1 MPILFRYILREYAKI
16 FTMCFSGLMTIYLV
30 IDFFEK
36 VRRFLRYDA
45 NWLDI
50 LTYFLLKAPAISFQ
64 IAPLAILMATLLTF
78 GLLSRGHEI
87 TAMRSC
93 GISLLWIASPFIAF
107 ASGIAL
113 VLLLFSSTVIPLAA
127 SKSEEIR
134 TTRIEKKLP
143 AAAVTLKQ
151 PWTRVGADSLMHVT
165 SVSVGGD
172 LLGGVRLFQF
182 DHNFQ
187 LAEMTEAD
195 EARYRD
201 STWTFHEGRRRQ
213 FFPDGTV
220 TTSEFDRQPIAMTL
234 IPDDFTTW
242 LAGDS
247 DLMTFHDIRA
257 YSRRR
262 YQQGFQAMRLTTDY
276 QSRIA
281 FPFVTVVMV
290 LVGIALSLRRS
301 GARGGS
307 MAMGIGQALAIGF
320 CYWTT
325 HSIAIAL
332 GRGGVLTPLIAAWMA
347 NILFLSFGLY
357 LMFKVRY

>member
-1 MPILFRYILREYAKI
+1 MPILFRYLLREYAKI

-45 NWLDI
+45 SWLDV

-93 GISLLWIASPFIAF
+93 GISLLWITFPFIAF
-107 ASGIAL
+107 AAGISL

-143 AAAVTLKQ
+143 AAAVKLKQ
-151 PWTRVGADSLMHVT
+151 PWTRVGPDSLMHVT

-172 LLGGVRLFQF
+172 LLGSVRFFQF
-182 DHNFQ
+182 DPNFQ
-187 LAEMTEAD
+187 LVEVTEAD
-195 EARYRD
+195 EARFRD
-201 STWTFHEGRRRQ
+201 STWTLYQGRHRR
-213 FFPDGTV
+213 FSPDGTV
-220 TTSEFDRQPIAMTL
+220 STTTFDRQPIVMTL

-247 DLMTFHDIRA
+247 ELMTFHDIRA

-262 YQQGFQAMRLTTDY
+262 LQQGSQAARLTIDY
-276 QSRIA
+276 YSRIA
-281 FPFVTVVMV
+281 FPFVTIVMA

-307 MAMGIGQALAIGF
+307 MAMGIGQALAVGF

-347 NILFLSFGLY
+347 NGLFMSFGLY

>member
-1 MPILFRYILREYAKI
+1 MPILFRYLLREYGKI

-36 VRRFLRYDA
+36 VRRFLRSDA
-45 NWLDI
+45 NWLDF

-64 IAPLAILMATLLTF
+64 IAPLAILMATMLTF

-93 GISLLWIASPFIAF
+93 GISLFWIIAPFMTF
-107 ASGIAL
+107 AAGVTL

-127 SKSEEIR
+127 GKSEEIR
-134 TTRIEKKLP
+134 TTRIEKKP
-143 AAAVTLKQ
+143 PSAAVKLVQ
-151 PWTRVGADSLMHVT
+151 PWMRVGADSLMHVT
-165 SVSVGGD
+165 SVSVGGE

-182 DHNFQ
+182 DRNFQ
-187 LAEMTEAD
+187 LVDMTEAD
-195 EARYRD
+195 EGRYSD
-201 STWTFHEGRRRQ
+201 STWTLYQGRHRR
-213 FFPDGTV
+213 FPPDGTV
-220 TTSEFDRQPIAMTL
+220 STTVFDLQTIVLPL

-247 DLMTFHDIRA
+247 ELMTFHDIRA
-257 YSRRR
+257 YTRRR
-262 YQQGFQAMRLTTDY
+262 QQQGTQAARLTTDY
-276 QSRIA
+276 YSRIA

-301 GARGGS
+301 GTRGGG
-307 MAMGIGQALAIGF
+307 MAMGIGQALAVGF

-332 GRGGVLTPLIAAWMA
+332 GRGGTLTPLIAAWMA
-347 NILFLSFGLY
+347 NVLFMSFGLY

>member
-1 MPILFRYILREYAKI
+1 MSILFRYLFREYGKI
-16 FTMCFSGLMTIYLV
+16 FAMCFSGLMTIYLV

-45 NWLDI
+45 SWLDV
-50 LTYFLLKAPAISFQ
+50 LTYFLLKVPAISFQ

-93 GISLLWIASPFIAF
+93 GISLLRITSPFIAF
-107 ASGIAL
+107 ATGISF
-113 VLLLFSSTVIPLAA
+113 VLLFFSSTVIPLAA
-127 SKSEEIR
+127 SKSEAIR

-143 AAAVTLKQ
+143 AAAVKLKQ

-165 SVSVGGD
+165 SVSVGGEF
-172 LLGGVRLFQF
+172 LGGVRLFHF
-182 DHNFQ
+182 DRNFQ
-187 LAEMTEAD
+187 LLDVTEAD
-195 EARYRD
+195 EARY
-201 STWTFHEGRRRQ
+201 SGSAWTLHQGLQRQ
-213 FFPDGTV
+213 FSADGTV
-220 TTSEFDRQPIAMTL
+220 STSVFEHHPIELTL
-234 IPDDFTTW
+234 IPDDFTIW

-247 DLMTFHDIRA
+247 ELMTFHDIRA

-262 YQQGFQAMRLTTDY
+262 HEEGAQAARLTTDY
-276 QSRIA
+276 YGRIA
-281 FPFVTVVMV
+281 FPFVTMVMV

-301 GARGGS
+301 GTRGGS
-307 MAMGIGQALAIGF
+307 MAIGIGQALAVGF

-332 GRGGVLTPLIAAWMA
+332 GRGGALTPLIAAWMA
-347 NILFLSFGLY
+347 NVLFMSFGLY
-357 LMFKVRY
+357 

>member
-1 MPILFRYILREYAKI
+1 MPILFRYLLREYAKI

-45 NWLDI
+45 SWLDV

-93 GISLLWIASPFIAF
+93 GISLLWITFPFIAF
-107 ASGIAL
+107 AAGISL

-143 AAAVTLKQ
+143 AAAVKLKQ
-151 PWTRVGADSLMHVT
+151 PWTRVGPDSLMHVT

-172 LLGGVRLFQF
+172 LLGSVRFFQF
-182 DHNFQ
+182 DPNFQ
-187 LAEMTEAD
+187 LVEVTEAD
-195 EARYRD
+195 EARFRD
-201 STWTFHEGRRRQ
+201 STWTLYQGRHRR
-213 FFPDGTV
+213 FSPDGTV
-220 TTSEFDRQPIAMTL
+220 STTAFDRQPIVMTL

-247 DLMTFHDIRA
+247 ELMTFHDIRA

-262 YQQGFQAMRLTTDY
+262 LQQGSQAARLTIDY
-276 QSRIA
+276 YSRIA
-281 FPFVTVVMV
+281 FPFVTVVMA

-307 MAMGIGQALAIGF
+307 MAMGIGQALAVGF

-347 NILFLSFGLY
+347 NGLFMSFGLY

>member
-1 MPILFRYILREYAKI
+1 MPILFRYLFREYGKI
-16 FTMCFSGLMTIYLV
+16 FTMCFTGLMTIYLV

-45 NWLDI
+45 SWLDV
-50 LTYFLLKAPAISFQ
+50 LTYFILKTPAISFQ

-78 GLLSRGHEI
+78 GLLSRGNEI

-93 GISLLWIASPFIAF
+93 GISLPWITTPFITF
-107 ASGIAL
+107 AAGIAL

-134 TTRIEKKLP
+134 TTRIEKKPP
-143 AAAVTLKQ
+143 ATAVTLQQ
-151 PWTRVGADSLMHVT
+151 PWTRVGADTLMHVT

-182 DHNFQ
+182 DRNFQ
-187 LAEMTEAD
+187 LIQITEAR
-195 EARYRD
+195 EARYADR
-201 STWTFHEGRRRQ
+201 SWTLHQVRHRR
-213 FFPDGTV
+213 FSPDGAVAV
-220 TTSEFDRQPIAMTL
+220 TELDREPIALSL

-242 LAGDS
+242 FSGDS
-247 DLMTFHDIRA
+247 EFMTFHDIRA
-257 YSRRR
+257 YTRRR
-262 YQQGFQAMRLTTDY
+262 HQQGAQSARLKTDY
-276 QSRIA
+276 YSRIA
-281 FPFVTVVMV
+281 FPFVTVIMVM
-290 LVGIALSLRRS
+290 VGIALSLRRS
-301 GARGGS
+301 GTRGSS
-307 MAMGIGQALAIGF
+307 MAMGIGQALAVGF

-332 GRGGVLTPLIAAWMA
+332 GRGGLLTPLMAGWMA
-347 NILFLSFGLY
+347 NVLFMSFGLY

>member
-1 MPILFRYILREYAKI
+1 MPILFRYLLREYAKI

-45 NWLDI
+45 DWLDV
-50 LTYFLLKAPAISFQ
+50 LTYFLLKTPAISFQ

-93 GISLLWIASPFIAF
+93 GISLLWITSPFITF
-107 ASGIAL
+107 ATGIAL
-113 VLLLFSSTVIPLAA
+113 ILLLFSSTIIPLAA
-127 SKSEEIR
+127 IKSEEIR
-134 TTRIEKKLP
+134 TIRIEKKLP
-143 AAAVTLKQ
+143 AAAVKLKQ
-151 PWTRVGADSLMHVT
+151 PWTRVGVDSLMHVT
-165 SVSVGGD
+165 SVSVSGE
-172 LLGGVRLFQF
+172 LLGDVRLFQF
-182 DHNFQ
+182 DSHFQ
-187 LAEMTEAD
+187 LAEVTEAD
-195 EARYRD
+195 EARYHD
-201 STWTFHEGRRRQ
+201 STWILHQGRHRR
-213 FFPDGTV
+213 FASDGTV
-220 TTSEFDRQPIAMTL
+220 STTEFDRQPIALSL

-247 DLMTFHDIRA
+247 ELMTFHDIRA

-262 YQQGFQAMRLTTDY
+262 HQQGSQVARLTTDY
-276 QSRIA
+276 YIRIA
-281 FPFVTVVMV
+281 FPFVTIIMV

-301 GARGGS
+301 GTRGGS
-307 MAMGIGQALAIGF
+307 MAMGIGQALAVGF

-347 NILFLSFGLY
+347 NVLFMSFGLY

>member
-1 MPILFRYILREYAKI
+1 MPILFRYLLREYAKI

-45 NWLDI
+45 IWIDV

-93 GISLLWIASPFIAF
+93 GISLVWITSPFLVF
-107 ASGIAL
+107 AVGMSL
-113 VLLLFSSTVIPLAA
+113 VLLLFSSTIIPLAG

-151 PWTRVGADSLMHVT
+151 PWTRVGANGLMHVT
-165 SVSVGGD
+165 SVSVGGE
-172 LLGGVRLFQF
+172 LLGDVRLFHF
-182 DHNFQ
+182 TPNFQ
-187 LAEMTEAD
+187 LAEVTEAD
-195 EARYRD
+195 EARYQD
-201 STWTFHEGRRRQ
+201 STWTLYQGRHRR
-213 FFPDGTV
+213 FSTDGTMS
-220 TTSEFDRQPIAMTL
+220 TTEFDHQPIGFTL

-247 DLMTFHDIRA
+247 ELMTFHDIRA

-262 YQQGFQAMRLTTDY
+262 QQHGSQTARLTTDY
-276 QSRIA
+276 YSRIA
-281 FPFVTVVMV
+281 FPFVTIIMV

-301 GARGGS
+301 GTRGGS
-307 MAMGIGQALAIGF
+307 MAIGIGQALAVGF

-332 GRGGVLTPLIAAWMA
+332 GRGGVLTPFIAAWMA
-347 NILFLSFGLY
+347 NILFMSFGLY

>member
-1 MPILFRYILREYAKI
+1 MPILFHYILREYAKI

-93 GISLLWIASPFIAF
+93 GISLLWITSPFIAF

-143 AAAVTLKQ
+143 AAAVKLKQ

-165 SVSVGGD
+165 SVSVDGD

-187 LAEMTEAD
+187 LAEITEAD

-201 STWTFHEGRRRQ
+201 STWTLHEGRRRQ

-220 TTSEFDRQPIAMTL
+220 STTTFNRQPITMTL

-247 DLMTFHDIRA
+247 ELMTFHDIRA

-262 YQQGFQAMRLTTDY
+262 YQQGSQAMRLATDY
-276 QSRIA
+276 YSRIA

-301 GARGGS
+301 GTRGGS

-347 NILFLSFGLY
+347 NILFMSFGLY

>member
-1 MPILFRYILREYAKI
+1 MPILFRYLLREYAKI

-45 NWLDI
+45 NWLDV

-93 GISLLWIASPFIAF
+93 GISLLWITSPFIAF
-107 ASGIAL
+107 ATGVSL
-113 VLLLFSSTVIPLAA
+113 VLLLFSSTIIPLAA
-127 SKSEEIR
+127 NKSEEIR

-143 AAAVTLKQ
+143 AAAVSLKQ
-151 PWTRVGADSLMHVT
+151 PWTRVGADSLMHVR
-165 SVSVGGD
+165 SVSIGGD
-172 LLGGVRLFQF
+172 LLSGVRLFQF

-187 LAEMTEAD
+187 LIDSTEAD

-201 STWTFHEGRRRQ
+201 SSWTLYQGRHRR
-213 FFPDGTV
+213 FSTDGTV
-220 TTSEFDRQPIAMTL
+220 LTTVFDSQAIALTL

-247 DLMTFHDIRA
+247 ELMTFHDIRA

-262 YQQGFQAMRLTTDY
+262 PQLGSQAARLKTDY
-276 QSRIA
+276 YSRIA
-281 FPFVTVVMV
+281 FPFVTVIMV

-301 GARGGS
+301 GTRGGS
-307 MAMGIGQALAIGF
+307 MAMGIGQALAVGF
-320 CYWTT
+320 CYWAT

-332 GRGGVLTPLIAAWMA
+332 GRGGALTPLIAGWMA
-347 NILFLSFGLY
+347 NVLFMSYALY
-357 LMFKVRY
+357 LMLKVRY

>member
-1 MPILFRYILREYAKI
+1 MPILFRYLLREYGKI

-45 NWLDI
+45 DWIDV
-50 LTYFLLKAPAISFQ
+50 LTYFLLKVPAISFQ
-64 IAPLAILMATLLTF
+64 IAPLAVLMATLLTF

-93 GISLLWIASPFIAF
+93 GISLLWITSPFIVF
-107 ASGIAL
+107 ASGITL

-127 SKSEEIR
+127 TKSEEIR

-143 AAAVTLKQ
+143 AAAVPLKQ

-165 SVSVGGD
+165 SVSVNGE
-172 LLGGVRLFQF
+172 LLGKVRLFQF

-187 LAEMTEAD
+187 LTEVTEAD

-201 STWTFHEGRRRQ
+201 SEWTLHEGRRRL
-213 FFPDGTV
+213 FSPDGTV
-220 TTSEFDRQPIAMTL
+220 STNTFDSQPLVTAL

-247 DLMTFHDIRA
+247 EFMTFHDIRA
-257 YSRRR
+257 YARRR
-262 YQQGFQAMRLTTDY
+262 YQQGAQAMRLTTDY
-276 QSRIA
+276 YSRIA

-301 GARGGS
+301 GTRGGS

-347 NILFLSFGLY
+347 NMLFMSFALY

>member
-1 MPILFRYILREYAKI
+1 MPILFRYLLREYAKI

-45 NWLDI
+45 SWLDV

-93 GISLLWIASPFIAF
+93 GISLLWITFPFIAF
-107 ASGIAL
+107 AGGISL

-143 AAAVTLKQ
+143 AAAVKLKQ
-151 PWTRVGADSLMHVT
+151 PWTRVGPDSLMHVT

-172 LLGGVRLFQF
+172 LLGSVRFFQF
-182 DHNFQ
+182 DPNFQ
-187 LAEMTEAD
+187 LVEVTEAD
-195 EARYRD
+195 EARFRD
-201 STWTFHEGRRRQ
+201 STWTLYQGRHRR
-213 FFPDGTV
+213 FSPDGTV
-220 TTSEFDRQPIAMTL
+220 STTTFDRQPIVMTL

-247 DLMTFHDIRA
+247 ELMTFHDIRA

-262 YQQGFQAMRLTTDY
+262 LQQGSQAARLTIDY
-276 QSRIA
+276 YSRIA
-281 FPFVTVVMV
+281 FPFVTIVMA

-307 MAMGIGQALAIGF
+307 MAMGIGQALAVGF

-347 NILFLSFGLY
+347 NGLFMSFGLY

>member
-1 MPILFRYILREYAKI
+1 MPILFRYLLREYAKI

-45 NWLDI
+45 SWLDV

-93 GISLLWIASPFIAF
+93 GISLLWITFPFIAF
-107 ASGIAL
+107 AAGISL

-143 AAAVTLKQ
+143 AAAVKLKQ
-151 PWTRVGADSLMHVT
+151 PWTRVGPDSLMHVT

-172 LLGGVRLFQF
+172 LLGSVRFFQF
-182 DHNFQ
+182 DPNFQ
-187 LAEMTEAD
+187 LVEVTEAN
-195 EARYRD
+195 EARFRD
-201 STWTFHEGRRRQ
+201 STWTLYQGRHRR
-213 FFPDGTV
+213 FSPDGTV
-220 TTSEFDRQPIAMTL
+220 STTAFDRQPIVMTL

-247 DLMTFHDIRA
+247 ELMTFHDIRA

-262 YQQGFQAMRLTTDY
+262 LQQGSQAARLTIDY
-276 QSRIA
+276 YSRIA
-281 FPFVTVVMV
+281 FPFVTVVMA

-307 MAMGIGQALAIGF
+307 MAMGIGQALAVGF

-347 NILFLSFGLY
+347 NGLFMSFGLY

>member
-1 MPILFRYILREYAKI
+1 MPILFRYLLREYSKI
-16 FTMCFSGLMTIYLV
+16 FTMCFSGLMTVYLV

-45 NWLDI
+45 NWLDV
-50 LTYFLLKAPAISFQ
+50 LTYLLLKAPAISFQ

-93 GISLLWIASPFIAF
+93 GISLRWIASPFITF
-107 ASGIAL
+107 ASVIAL
-113 VLLLFSSTVIPLAA
+113 VLLFFSSTVIPLAA

-143 AAAVTLKQ
+143 AAAVKLKE

-165 SVSVGGD
+165 SVSVGGE
-172 LLGGVRLFQF
+172 LLADVRLFQF

-187 LAEMTEAD
+187 LAEVTDAG
-195 EARYRD
+195 EARYSD
-201 STWTFHEGRRRQ
+201 STWTLYQGQHRQ
-213 FFPDGTV
+213 FSPDGTV
-220 TTSEFDRQPIAMTL
+220 STTEFDRKPIALTL
-234 IPDDFTTW
+234 IPDDFTIW
-242 LAGDS
+242 LSGDS
-247 DLMTFHDIRA
+247 ELMTFHDIRA

-262 YQQGFQAMRLTTDY
+262 HQQGAQAARLTTDY
-276 QSRIA
+276 YSRIA
-281 FPFVTVVMV
+281 FPFVTMVMV

-301 GARGGS
+301 GTRGGS
-307 MAMGIGQALAIGF
+307 MAMGIGLALAVGF

-347 NILFLSFGLY
+347 NVVFMSFGLY

>member
-1 MPILFRYILREYAKI
+1 MPILFRYLLREYAKI

-45 NWLDI
+45 SWIDV

-93 GISLLWIASPFIAF
+93 GISLVWITSPFLVF
-107 ASGIAL
+107 AVGMSL
-113 VLLLFSSTVIPLAA
+113 VLLLFSSTIIPLAG

-151 PWTRVGADSLMHVT
+151 PWTRVGANGLMHVT
-165 SVSVGGD
+165 SVSVGGE
-172 LLGGVRLFQF
+172 LLGDVRLFHF
-182 DHNFQ
+182 TPNFQ
-187 LAEMTEAD
+187 LAEVTEAD
-195 EARYRD
+195 EARYQD
-201 STWTFHEGRRRQ
+201 STWTLYQGRHRR
-213 FFPDGTV
+213 FSTDGTMS
-220 TTSEFDRQPIAMTL
+220 TTEFDHQPIGFTL

-247 DLMTFHDIRA
+247 ELMTFHDIRA

-262 YQQGFQAMRLTTDY
+262 QQHGSQTARLTTDY
-276 QSRIA
+276 YSRIA
-281 FPFVTVVMV
+281 FPFVTIIMV

-301 GARGGS
+301 GTRGGG
-307 MAMGIGQALAIGF
+307 MAIGIGQALAVGF

-332 GRGGVLTPLIAAWMA
+332 GRGGVLTPFIAAWMA
-347 NILFLSFGLY
+347 NILFMSFGLY

>member
-1 MPILFRYILREYAKI
+1 MPILFRYLLREYAKI

-45 NWLDI
+45 SWLDV

-93 GISLLWIASPFIAF
+93 GISLLWITFPFIAF
-107 ASGIAL
+107 AAGISL

-143 AAAVTLKQ
+143 AAAVKLKQ
-151 PWTRVGADSLMHVT
+151 PWTRVGPDSLMHVT

-172 LLGGVRLFQF
+172 LLGSVRFFQF
-182 DHNFQ
+182 DPNFQ
-187 LAEMTEAD
+187 LVEVTEAD
-195 EARYRD
+195 EARFRD
-201 STWTFHEGRRRQ
+201 STWTLYQGRHRR
-213 FFPDGTV
+213 FSPDGTV
-220 TTSEFDRQPIAMTL
+220 STTAFDRQPIVMTL

-247 DLMTFHDIRA
+247 ELMTFHDIRA

-262 YQQGFQAMRLTTDY
+262 LQQGSQAARLTIDY
-276 QSRIA
+276 YSRIA
-281 FPFVTVVMV
+281 FPFVTVVMA
-290 LVGIALSLRRS
+290 LVGIALSLRRT

-307 MAMGIGQALAIGF
+307 MAMGIGQALAVGF

-347 NILFLSFGLY
+347 NGLFMSFGLY

>member
-1 MPILFRYILREYAKI
+1 MPILFRYLLREYAKI

-45 NWLDI
+45 SWLDV

-93 GISLLWIASPFIAF
+93 GISLLWITFPFIAF
-107 ASGIAL
+107 AAGISL

-143 AAAVTLKQ
+143 AAAVKLKQ
-151 PWTRVGADSLMHVT
+151 PWTRVGPDSLMHVT

-172 LLGGVRLFQF
+172 LLGSVRFFQF
-182 DHNFQ
+182 DPNFQ
-187 LAEMTEAD
+187 LVEVTEAD
-195 EARYRD
+195 EARFRD
-201 STWTFHEGRRRQ
+201 STWTLYQGRHRR
-213 FFPDGTV
+213 FSPDGTV
-220 TTSEFDRQPIAMTL
+220 STTTFDRQPIVMTL

-247 DLMTFHDIRA
+247 ELMTFHDIRA

-262 YQQGFQAMRLTTDY
+262 LQQGSQAARLTIDY
-276 QSRIA
+276 YSRIA
-281 FPFVTVVMV
+281 FPFVTVVMA

-307 MAMGIGQALAIGF
+307 MAMGIGQALAVGF

-347 NILFLSFGLY
+347 NGLFMSFGLY

>member
-1 MPILFRYILREYAKI
+1 MPILFRYLLREYAKI

-45 NWLDI
+45 SWLNV

-93 GISLLWIASPFIAF
+93 GISLLWITFPFIAF
-107 ASGIAL
+107 AAGISL

-143 AAAVTLKQ
+143 AAAVKLKQ
-151 PWTRVGADSLMHVT
+151 PWTRVGPDSLMHVT

-172 LLGGVRLFQF
+172 LLGSVRFFQF
-182 DHNFQ
+182 DPNFQ
-187 LAEMTEAD
+187 LVEVTEAD
-195 EARYRD
+195 EARFRD
-201 STWTFHEGRRRQ
+201 STWTLYQGRHRR
-213 FFPDGTV
+213 FSPDGTV
-220 TTSEFDRQPIAMTL
+220 STTTFDRQPIVMTL

-247 DLMTFHDIRA
+247 ELMTFHDIRA

-262 YQQGFQAMRLTTDY
+262 LQQGSQAARLTIDY
-276 QSRIA
+276 YSRIA
-281 FPFVTVVMV
+281 FPFVTVVMA

-307 MAMGIGQALAIGF
+307 MAIGIGQALAVGF

-347 NILFLSFGLY
+347 NGLFMSFGLY